1 MRRTADL
8 STLLPFPSHHASE
21 QEWETFVQRFATSK
35 KYQGALLLSRRQ
47 FVERYPSLETWF
59 AAPLVERVG
68 RSDEEC
74 RQNVG
79 HNDVLYKISYH
90 ARHYLAFLALRG
102 YARFDWEWLIA
113 VRQFRPSSLFTCA
126 AGDMGMTS
134 LIEDACHLGFAQ
146 PHTTGAFH
154 WLVHRILMHLGEPHV
169 EQITDTELQEFE
181 QALDRFAQRPD
192 IDALYGSVDEYRTRL
207 KQRKSSLHQL
217 QLVLYHRGQVNREPQ
232 RVVNAPSRCM
242 FVIHKPRMQQILAR
256 YLTARSLTDQ
266 PATVK
271 KLDLAMRQFVD
282 WIEQTHPE
290 IETFAE
296 VTREHILVEY
306 AEVLNTRLGLLTS
319 RPLASSSKCQI
330 LTKVAQFFREVSSW
344 GWENVPPR
352 PLLLPGDLPKR
363 PLRTPRYIPEP
374 ELERLMG
381 AVRTLD
387 CPYQQAALLIA
398 RWSGARRG
406 EIRRLE
412 VDCLDSYP
420 DGTPRLRIPAGK
432 TYQER
437 VIPIHEEAA
446 AAIRTLQ
453 ALHKGERGLVDRKT
467 GIITRYLFMH
477 RGRLF
482 GAHYLFESAI
492 EKACQEASLV
502 TPDGK
507 PTVTPHRFRHTVGTQ
522 LAQRG
527 ARLRTIQKIL
537 GHESAAMSLAY
548 LGISD
553 EDVRQDY
560 QAVLGERAT
569 IAGPGAEMIRS
580 GHLTQSEVTWLKDH
594 YFQTELELGRCLRL
608 PQEGPC
614 ECDLYLTCAK
624 FVTTRAYAPRLR
636 RRRRIEQELVED
648 AATHG
653 WQREVERHQC
663 TIHRLEQLLT
673 DLGEPIEGL
682 EASD

>member
-1 MRRTADL
+1 VRNTVDL
-8 STLLPFPSHHASE
+8 APVPPVPFHHASA
-21 QEWETFVQRFATSK
+21 QEWETFVRHFATSK
-35 KYQGALLLSRRQ
+35 KYQGALLLYRRQ
-47 FVERYPSLETWF
+47 FVWWYPDLQEWF

-79 HNDVLYKISYH
+79 HHDVLYKVSYH

-102 YARFDWEWLIA
+102 YARFDWDWLIA

-126 AGDMGMTS
+126 AGDMGMTK
-134 LIEDACHLGFAQ
+134 LLDEAFHLGFAQ
-146 PHTTGAFH
+146 PHTTSAFH
-154 WLVHRILMHLGEPHV
+154 WLVHRILMHSGVPDV
-169 EQITDTELQEFE
+169 ERITDAELQEFE
-181 QALDRFAQRPD
+181 QALDRFAERPD
-192 IDALYGSVDEYRTRL
+192 VDALYGSVDEYRKRL
-207 KQRKSSLHQL
+207 KQRKISLHQL
-217 QLVLYHRGQVNREPQ
+217 QVVLYHRGQVSREPHRLVDRTKQ
-232 RVVNAPSRCM
+232 RV
-242 FVIHKPRMQQILAR
+242 FVVHQPRMQEVLAR
-256 YLTARSLTDQ
+256 YLATRRLTDQ
-266 PATVK
+266 PSTVD
-271 KLDLAMRQFVD
+271 KLDLSIRQFAV
-282 WIEQTHPE
+282 WIEQSYPD

-296 VTREHILVEY
+296 VTREHVLEY
-306 AEVLNTRLGLLTS
+306 AHMLDTRLGVDTKQ
-319 RPLASSSKCQI
+319 PLASSSKCQS
-330 LTKVAQFFREVSSW
+330 LTKLAQFFREVSYW
-344 GWENVPPR
+344 GWVDVPPR
-352 PLLLPGDLPKR
+352 PLLLPGELPKR
-363 PLRTPRYIPEP
+363 PLRIPRYIPKP

-381 AVRTLD
+381 AIRMLD
-387 CPYQQAALLIA
+387 CPYQQASLLIA

-437 VIPIHEEAA
+437 VVPVHEEAA

-453 ALHKGERGLVDRKT
+453 ARNRGERGLTDRKT
-467 GIITRYLFMH
+467 GVITRYLFMY
-477 RGRLF
+477 RGRLLSE
-482 GAHYLFESAI
+482 HYLFESALA
-492 EKACQEASLV
+492 KACQTAGLV
-502 TPDGK
+502 TSDGK
-507 PTVTPHRFRHTVGTQ
+507 PTITSHRFRHTVGTQ

-548 LGISD
+548 LGISE

-560 QAVLGERAT
+560 QAVLGEQAT
-569 IAGPGAEMIRS
+569 IAGPGAELLRS
-580 GHLTQSEVTWLKDH
+580 GHLTQAEVTWLKDH

-614 ECDLYLTCAK
+614 ECDLYLSCAK
-624 FVTTRAYAPRLR
+624 FVTTPAYAPRLR

-653 WQREVERHQC
+653 WHREVERHQC
-663 TIHRLEQLLT
+663 TIRRLEQLLT
-673 DLGEPIEGL
+673 DLGEPIEGP
-682 EASD
+682 EATD

>member
-1 MRRTADL
+1 MSKAADPV
-8 STLLPFPSHHASE
+8 SGVPLPFYHANE
-21 QEWETFVQRFATSK
+21 QEWECFVQRFATSK

-47 FVERYPSLETWF
+47 FIERYPCLEAWF

-74 RQNVG
+74 RQHVG
-79 HNDVLYKISYH
+79 HNDVLYRICYH

-102 YARFDWEWLIA
+102 YARFDWDWLIA
-113 VRQFRPSSLFTCA
+113 VRQFRPASLFTCA
-126 AGDMGMTS
+126 AGDMGMTA
-134 LIEDACHLGFAQ
+134 LLDDAFHLGFAQ
-146 PHTTGAFH
+146 IHTTGAFH
-154 WLVHRILMHLGEPHV
+154 WLVHRILMHTGVPDV
-169 EQITDTELQEFE
+169 ERITDAELQELE
-181 QALDRFAQRPD
+181 QALDRFAERPD
-192 IDALYGSVDEYRTRL
+192 IDALYGSVDECRKRL
-207 KQRKSSLHQL
+207 EARKLSLRQL
-217 QLVLYHRGQVNREPQ
+217 QVVLYHRGQVNSEPH
-232 RVVNAPSRCM
+232 RVMSAPSRRV
-242 FVIHKPRMQQILAR
+242 FVIHKPRMQEILAR
-256 YLTARSLTDQ
+256 YLRARSLTDE
-266 PATVK
+266 PGTVK
-271 KLDLAMRQFVD
+271 RLDLAVREFVD
-282 WIEQTHPE
+282 WIEQTYPE
-290 IETFAE
+290 METFAE
-296 VTREHILVEY
+296 VTREHILEY
-306 AEVLNTRLGLLTS
+306 AEVLNTRLGVFTS
-319 RPLASSSKCQI
+319 QPLASSSKRLI
-330 LTKVAQFFREVSSW
+330 MTKVAQFFREVSYW
-344 GWENVPPR
+344 GWEDVPVR
-352 PLLLPGDLPKR
+352 PLLLPGELPKR
-363 PLRTPRYIPEP
+363 PQRIPRYIPES
-374 ELERLMG
+374 ELERLMSAIRG
-381 AVRTLD
+381 LD

-446 AAIRTLQ
+446 AAIRALQ
-453 ALHKGERGLVDRKT
+453 ARHRGERGLVDRKT
-467 GIITRYLFMH
+467 GLITRYLFMH

-482 GAHYLFESAI
+482 GTRYLFECAI
-492 EKACQEASLV
+492 EKACQAAGLITS
-502 TPDGK
+502 TGK

-560 QAVLGERAT
+560 EAVLGEQAT
-569 IAGPGAEMIRS
+569 IAGPGAEILRS
-580 GHLTQSEVTWLKDH
+580 GHFTPSEVTWLKDH

-614 ECDLYLTCAK
+614 ECDLYLSCAK
-624 FVTTRAYAPRLR
+624 FVTTPAYAPRLR
-636 RRRRIEQELVED
+636 RRRRIEQELIQD

-653 WQREVERHQC
+653 WQRETERHRC
-663 TIHRLEQLLT
+663 TIQRLEQLLN
-673 DLGEPIEGL
+673 DLGEPIDGP
-682 EASD
+682 EAMN

>member
-1 MRRTADL
+1 
-8 STLLPFPSHHASE
+8 
-21 QEWETFVQRFATSK
+21 V
-35 KYQGALLLSRRQ
+35 
-47 FVERYPSLETWF
+47 
-59 AAPLVERVG
+59 
-68 RSDEEC
+68 
-74 RQNVG
+74 
-79 HNDVLYKISYH
+79 
-90 ARHYLAFLALRG
+90 
-102 YARFDWEWLIA
+102 
-113 VRQFRPSSLFTCA
+113 
-126 AGDMGMTS
+126 
-134 LIEDACHLGFAQ
+134 
-146 PHTTGAFH
+146 
-154 WLVHRILMHLGEPHV
+154 
-169 EQITDTELQEFE
+169 
-181 QALDRFAQRPD
+181 
-192 IDALYGSVDEYRTRL
+192 
-207 KQRKSSLHQL
+207 
-217 QLVLYHRGQVNREPQ
+217 VLYHRGQVNREPQ
-232 RVVNAPSRCM
+232 RVVNAPSRRV
-242 FVIHKPRMQQILAR
+242 FVIHKPRMQEILAR
-256 YLTARSLTDQ
+256 YLTARSLTDE

-282 WIEQTHPE
+282 WIEQSYPD
-290 IETFAE
+290 IETFAQ
-296 VTREHILVEY
+296 VAREHVLEY
-306 AEVLNTRLGLLTS
+306 AHVLNTRLGVFTAQ
-319 RPLASSSKCQI
+319 PLASSSKCQI
-330 LTKVAQFFREVSSW
+330 MTKVAQFFRDVSCW
-344 GWENVPPR
+344 GWEDVPIR

-363 PLRTPRYIPEP
+363 PLRIPRYIPEP

-381 AVRTLD
+381 AIRALD

-437 VIPIHEEAA
+437 MIPIHEEAA

-560 QAVLGERAT
+560 QAVLGEQAT
-569 IAGPGAEMIRS
+569 LAGPGAEMIRS
-580 GHLTQSEVTWLKDH
+580 GHFTQSEVTWLKDH

-614 ECDLYLTCAK
+614 ECDLYLSCAK
-624 FVTTRAYAPRLR
+624 FVTTPAYAPRLR

-648 AATHG
+648 AAAHG

-663 TIHRLEQLLT
+663 TIRRLEQLLK
-673 DLGEPIEGL
+673 DLGEPIDGL
-682 EASD
+682 EAAD

>member
-1 MRRTADL
+1 MSSTPDRSPVPFL
-8 STLLPFPSHHASE
+8 SFHHASA
-21 QEWETFVQRFATSK
+21 QEWETFVRHFATSK
-35 KYQGALLLSRRQ
+35 KYQEALLLYRRQ
-47 FVERYPSLETWF
+47 FVVWYPDLQEWF

-68 RSDEEC
+68 RPDEEC

-79 HNDVLYKISYH
+79 HNDVLYKVSYH

-113 VRQFRPSSLFTCA
+113 VRQFRPASLFTCA
-126 AGDMGMTS
+126 AGDMGMTA
-134 LIEDACHLGFAQ
+134 LLDDAFHLGFAKQ
-146 PHTTGAFH
+146 HTTSAFH
-154 WLVHRILMHLGEPHV
+154 WLIHRILMHSGVPDV
-169 EQITDTELQEFE
+169 EQINDADLQEFE
-181 QALDRFAQRPD
+181 QALDHFAERPD
-192 IDALYGSVDEYRTRL
+192 VEALYGSVDEYRKRL
-207 KQRKSSLHQL
+207 KWRKISLHQL
-217 QLVLYHRGQVNREPQ
+217 QVVLYHRGQVNREPQ
-232 RVVNAPSRCM
+232 RVVNAPSRRVFM
-242 FVIHKPRMQQILAR
+242 AHKPRMQEILAR
-256 YLTARSLTDQ
+256 YLTARSLTDE

-271 KLDLAMRQFVD
+271 KLDLAVREFVD
-282 WIEQTHPE
+282 WIEQTYPE

-296 VTREHILVEY
+296 VTREHVLEY
-306 AEVLNTRLGLLTS
+306 AEVLNTRLGMFTS
-319 RPLASSSKCQI
+319 QPLASSSKWVI
-330 LTKVAQFFREVSSW
+330 MTKVAQFFREVSCW
-344 GWENVPPR
+344 GWEDVPPR

-363 PLRTPRYIPEP
+363 PLRIPRYIPEP

-381 AVRTLD
+381 AIRALD
-387 CPYQQAALLIA
+387 CPYQRASLLIA

-437 VIPIHEEAA
+437 VIPVHEEAA

-453 ALHKGERGLVDRKT
+453 ALHRGERGLVDRKT
-467 GIITRYLFMH
+467 GVITRYLFMH

-492 EKACQEASLV
+492 EKACQAAGLV

-548 LGISD
+548 LGLSD

-560 QAVLGERAT
+560 QAVLGEQAT
-569 IAGPGAEMIRS
+569 IAGPGAELLRS
-580 GHLTQSEVTWLKDH
+580 GHLTQAEVTWLKDH

-624 FVTTRAYAPRLR
+624 FVTTPAYAPRLR

-653 WQREVERHQC
+653 WPREVERHQC
-663 TIHRLEQLLT
+663 TIRRLEQLLT
-673 DLGEPIEGL
+673 DLGEPIEGS
-682 EASD
+682 EAPE

>member
-1 MRRTADL
+1 VNNPPDRSRVAPI
-8 STLLPFPSHHASE
+8 PFHHASA
-21 QEWETFVQRFATSK
+21 QEWETFVQHFATSK
-35 KYQGALLLSRRQ
+35 KYQEQLLLYRRQ
-47 FVERYPSLETWF
+47 FVVWYPDLQEWF
-59 AAPLVERVG
+59 TAPLVERVG

-113 VRQFRPSSLFTCA
+113 VRQFRPASLFTCA

-134 LIEDACHLGFAQ
+134 LLVDAFQLGFAQ
-146 PHTTGAFH
+146 QHTTSAFH
-154 WLVHRILMHLGEPHV
+154 WLIHRLLMHTGVPDV
-169 EQITDTELQEFE
+169 AQITDAELQEFE
-181 QALDRFAQRPD
+181 QALDRFTERPD
-192 IDALYGSVDEYRTRL
+192 VDALYGSVDEYRKRL
-207 KQRKSSLHQL
+207 TWRKISLHQL

-232 RVVNAPSRCM
+232 RVVHAPSRRV
-242 FVIHKPRMQQILAR
+242 FLAHKPRLQEILAR
-256 YLTARSLTDQ
+256 YLAARSLTDE

-271 KLDLAMRQFVD
+271 RMDLVMREFVD
-282 WIEQTHPE
+282 WIERTYPE
-290 IETFAE
+290 IETFAD
-296 VTREHILVEY
+296 VTREQVLEY
-306 AEVLNTRLGLLTS
+306 AEALNTRLGLFTS
-319 RPLASSSKCQI
+319 QPLASSSKRLI
-330 LTKVAQFFREVSSW
+330 MTKVAQFFREVSCG
-344 GWENVPPR
+344 GWEDVPVR
-352 PLLLPGDLPKR
+352 PLLLPGELPKR
-363 PLRTPRYIPEP
+363 PLRIPRYIPEP

-381 AVRTLD
+381 ATRALD

-482 GAHYLFESAI
+482 GARYLFECAI
-492 EKACQEASLV
+492 AKACQAAGLV
-502 TPDGK
+502 TADGK

-560 QAVLGERAT
+560 QAVLGEQAT
-569 IAGPGAEMIRS
+569 LAGPGAEVLRA
-580 GHLTQSEVTWLKDH
+580 GQFTPAEVTWLKDH

-614 ECDLYLTCAK
+614 ECDLYLSCAK

-648 AATHG
+648 AVAHG
-653 WQREVERHQC
+653 WQREVERHQG
-663 TIHRLEQLLT
+663 TIRRLEQLLN
-673 DLGEPIEGL
+673 DLGEPIDGL
-682 EASD
+682 EAAD

>member
-1 MRRTADL
+1 MTSSSLDAL
-8 STLLPFPSHHASE
+8 SSLPFHHASA
-21 QEWETFVQRFATSK
+21 QEWETFVRHFATSQR
-35 KYQGALLLSRRQ
+35 YQEALLLSRRQ
-47 FVERYPSLETWF
+47 FVSCYPSLSVWF

-126 AGDMGMTS
+126 AGDMGMTA
-134 LIEDACHLGFAQ
+134 LLDDAFHLGFAKQ
-146 PHTTGAFH
+146 HTTSAFH
-154 WLVHRILMHLGEPHV
+154 WLIHRILMHTGVPDI
-169 EQITDTELQEFE
+169 EQITEVELQEFE
-181 QALDRFAQRPD
+181 QALDRFTERPD
-192 IDALYGSVDEYRTRL
+192 VDVLYGSVDEYRKRL
-207 KQRKSSLHQL
+207 KQRKISLHHL
-217 QLVLYHRGQVNREPQ
+217 QVVLYHRGQVNREPQ
-232 RVVNAPSRCM
+232 RVVNAPSRRVFM
-242 FVIHKPRMQQILAR
+242 AHKPRMQEILAR

-271 KLDLAMRQFVD
+271 KLDLAMREFVD
-282 WIEQTHPE
+282 WIEQTYPDTQ
-290 IETFAE
+290 TFAE
-296 VTREHILVEY
+296 VTREHVLEY
-306 AEVLNTRLGLLTS
+306 AEVLNTRLGMFTS
-319 RPLASSSKCQI
+319 QPLASSSKWVI
-330 LTKVAQFFREVSSW
+330 MTKVAQFFREVSYW
-344 GWENVPPR
+344 GWEDVPIR
-352 PLLLPGDLPKR
+352 PLLLPGELPKR
-363 PLRTPRYIPEP
+363 PLRIPRYIPEP

-381 AVRTLD
+381 AIRALD

-446 AAIRTLQ
+446 AAIRALQ

-467 GIITRYLFMH
+467 GVITRYLFMH

-492 EKACQEASLV
+492 EKACQAAGLV

-560 QAVLGERAT
+560 QAVLGEQAT
-569 IAGPGAEMIRS
+569 IAGPGAQMLRD
-580 GHLTQSEVTWLKDH
+580 GHFAQSEITWLKEH

-624 FVTTRAYAPRLR
+624 FVTAPAYAPRLR
-636 RRRRIEQELVED
+636 RRRRREQELIED
-648 AATHG
+648 AVAHG
-653 WQREVERHQC
+653 WEREVERHQC
-663 TIHRLEQLLT
+663 TVKRIEQLLA
-673 DLGEPIEGL
+673 DLGESLDGP
-682 EASD
+682 EATD

>member
-1 MRRTADL
+1 VRRTADL
-8 STLLPFPSHHASE
+8 SPVAPFPFCHASA
-21 QEWETFVQRFATSK
+21 QEWETFVQQFATSK

-47 FVERYPSLETWF
+47 FVERYPSLEAWF

-79 HNDVLYKISYH
+79 HNDVLYKVSYH

-134 LIEDACHLGFAQ
+134 LLDDAYHLGFAEQ
-146 PHTTGAFH
+146 HTTSAFH
-154 WLVHRILMHLGEPHV
+154 WLMHRILMHLGVPDV
-169 EQITDTELQEFE
+169 EQITDDELQEFE
-181 QALDRFAQRPD
+181 QALDRFAERPD
-192 IDALYGSVDEYRTRL
+192 VDALYGSVDEYRKRL
-207 KQRKSSLHQL
+207 KQRKISLHQL
-217 QLVLYHRGQVNREPQ
+217 QVVLYHRGQVSREPQ
-232 RVVNAPSRCM
+232 RVVNAPSRRV
-242 FVIHKPRMQQILAR
+242 FVIHKPRMQKVLAR
-256 YLTARSLTDQ
+256 YLTARSLTDE

-282 WIEQTHPE
+282 WIEQSYPE

-296 VTREHILVEY
+296 VTREHVLEY
-306 AEVLNTRLGLLTS
+306 AEMLNTRLGVLTS
-319 RPLASSSKCQI
+319 QPLASSSKCQT
-330 LTKVAQFFREVSSW
+330 LTKVAQFFREVSC
-344 GWENVPPR
+344 WEWEDVPIR

-363 PLRTPRYIPEP
+363 PLRIPRYIPEP
-374 ELERLMG
+374 ELGRLMG
-381 AVRTLD
+381 AIRALD

-453 ALHKGERGLVDRKT
+453 ALHKGERGLIDRKT
-467 GIITRYLFMH
+467 GVITRYLFMH

-482 GAHYLFESAI
+482 GARYLFESAI
-492 EKACQEASLV
+492 EKACQAAGLV
-502 TPDGK
+502 TGDGK
-507 PTVTPHRFRHTVGTQ
+507 PTVTPHRLRHTVGTQ

-560 QAVLGERAT
+560 QAVLGEQAT

-580 GHLTQSEVTWLKDH
+580 GHFTQAEITWVKDH

-614 ECDLYLTCAK
+614 ECDLYLSCAK
-624 FVTTRAYAPRLR
+624 FVTTPAYAPRLR
-636 RRRRIEQELVED
+636 RRLRTEQELIET
-648 AATHG
+648 AAAHG

-663 TIHRLEQLLT
+663 TIRRLEQLLT
-673 DLGEPIEGL
+673 ELGEALDGPEAIE
-682 EASD
+682 

>member
-1 MRRTADL
+1 VRNTADL
-8 STLLPFPSHHASE
+8 SPVAPLPFHHASA
-21 QEWETFVQRFATSK
+21 QEWETFVQQYATSK

-47 FVERYPSLETWF
+47 FIERYPSLEAWF

-74 RQNVG
+74 RQSVG
-79 HNDVLYKISYH
+79 HNDVLYKVCYH

-134 LIEDACHLGFAQ
+134 LLDDAFHLGFAK
-146 PHTTGAFH
+146 PHTTSAFH
-154 WLVHRILMHLGEPHV
+154 WLVHRILMHIGVPDV
-169 EQITDTELQEFE
+169 EQITDAELQEFE
-181 QALDRFAQRPD
+181 QALDRFAERPD
-192 IDALYGSVDEYRTRL
+192 IDVLYGSVDEYRKRL
-207 KQRKSSLHQL
+207 KQRKISLHQL
-217 QLVLYHRGQVNREPQ
+217 QVVLYHRGQVNREPQ
-232 RVVNAPSRCM
+232 RVVNAPSRRV
-242 FVIHKPRMQQILAR
+242 FVIHKPSMQEILAR

-282 WIEQTHPE
+282 WIEQTYPE

-296 VTREHILVEY
+296 VTREHILEY
-306 AEVLNTRLGLLTS
+306 AEMLNTRLGVLTS
-319 RPLASSSKCQI
+319 QPLASSSKCQT

-344 GWENVPPR
+344 GWEDVPIR

-363 PLRTPRYIPEP
+363 PLRVPRYIPEP

-381 AVRTLD
+381 AIRALD
-387 CPYQQAALLIA
+387 CPYQQAALLVA

-453 ALHKGERGLVDRKT
+453 ALYKGERGLIDRKT

-482 GAHYLFESAI
+482 GARYLFESAI
-492 EKACQEASLV
+492 EKACQEAGLV

-548 LGISD
+548 LGIAD

>member
-1 MRRTADL
+1 MRRTAAL
-8 STLLPFPSHHASE
+8 STRLPLPFHHASA
-21 QEWETFVQRFATSK
+21 QEWETFVQHFTTSK

-47 FVERYPSLETWF
+47 FVVWYPDLEEWF

-134 LIEDACHLGFAQ
+134 LLEEACHLGFAR
-146 PHTTGAFH
+146 PHTTSAFH
-154 WLVHRILMHLGEPHV
+154 WLTHRILMHLGEADV
-169 EQITDTELQEFE
+169 RQITDASLMEFE
-181 QALDRFAQRPD
+181 QAMDDFAERPD
-192 IDALYGSVDEYRTRL
+192 VDVLYGSVDEYRKRL
-207 KQRKSSLHQL
+207 KARKISLHQL
-217 QLVLYHRGQVNREPQ
+217 QVVLYHRGQVNREPQ
-232 RVVNAPSRCM
+232 RVVNAPTRAV
-242 FVIHKPRMQQILAR
+242 FVIHKPRMQEILAR

-271 KLDLAMRQFVD
+271 KLDLAMRQFVV
-282 WIEQTHPE
+282 WIEQTYPE

-296 VTREHILVEY
+296 VTREHVLEY
-306 AEVLNTRLGLLTS
+306 AEMLNTRLGLLTS
-319 RPLASSSKCQI
+319 RPLASSSKWQI
-330 LTKVAQFFREVSSW
+330 LTKVAQFFREVSHW
-344 GWENVPPR
+344 GWEDVPPR
-352 PLLLPGDLPKR
+352 PLLHPGELPKR
-363 PLRTPRYIPEP
+363 PQRVPRYIPEP
-374 ELERLMG
+374 ELERLMS
-381 AVRTLD
+381 AIRTLD

-412 VDCLDSYP
+412 VDCLDRYP

-437 VIPIHEEAA
+437 VIPVHEEAA

-453 ALHKGERGLVDRKT
+453 ALHRGERGLIDRHT

-492 EKACQEASLV
+492 EKACQGASLV

-507 PTVTPHRFRHTVGTQ
+507 PTITAHRFRHTVGTQ

-560 QAVLGERAT
+560 QAVLGEQAT
-569 IAGPGAEMIRS
+569 LAGLGAEMLRA
-580 GHLTQSEVTWLKDH
+580 GQFTPSEVTWLKDH

-624 FVTTRAYAPRLR
+624 FVTTPASAPRLR
-636 RRRRIEQELVED
+636 RRLRIEHELVE
-648 AATHG
+648 AATTHG

-663 TIHRLEQLLT
+663 TIRRLEQLLT
-673 DLGEPIEGL
+673 DLGETLDGPEFIE
-682 EASD
+682 

>member
-1 MRRTADL
+1 VRNTADL
-8 STLLPFPSHHASE
+8 APVPPVPFHHASA
-21 QEWETFVQRFATSK
+21 QQWETFVRHYATSK

-47 FVERYPSLETWF
+47 FVECYPSLSEWF

-79 HNDVLYKISYH
+79 QNDVLYKVSYH

-126 AGDMGMTS
+126 AGDMGMTK
-134 LIEDACHLGFAQ
+134 LLGEACHLGFAQ
-146 PHTTGAFH
+146 PHTTSAFH
-154 WLVHRILMHLGEPHV
+154 WLVHRILMHIGVPDV
-169 EQITDTELQEFE
+169 EQITDAELQEFE
-181 QALDRFAQRPD
+181 QALDRFAERPD
-192 IDALYGSVDEYRTRL
+192 VDALYGSVDEYRKRL
-207 KQRKSSLHQL
+207 KQRKISVHQL
-217 QLVLYHRGQVNREPQ
+217 QVVLYHRGQVSREPQ
-232 RVVNAPSRCM
+232 RLVDRTKQRV
-242 FVIHKPRMQQILAR
+242 FVIHQPRMQEVLVR
-256 YLTARSLTDQ
+256 YLATRRLTDQ
-266 PATVK
+266 PSTVD
-271 KLDLAMRQFVD
+271 KLDLSIRQLAV
-282 WIEQTHPE
+282 WIEQTYPE

-296 VTREHILVEY
+296 VTREHILEY
-306 AEVLNTRLGLLTS
+306 AHMLDTRLGVDTK
-319 RPLASSSKCQI
+319 RPLASSSKCQA
-330 LTKVAQFFREVSSW
+330 LTKLAQFFREVSY
-344 GWENVPPR
+344 WEWEDVPTR

-363 PLRTPRYIPEP
+363 PLRIPRSIPEQ

-381 AVRTLD
+381 AIRTLD
-387 CPYQQAALLIA
+387 CPYQQASLLIA

-406 EIRRLE
+406 ELRRLE

-437 VIPIHEEAA
+437 VVPVHEEAA
-446 AAIRTLQ
+446 AGIRTLQ
-453 ALHKGERGLVDRKT
+453 ARNRGERGLTDRKT
-467 GIITRYLFMH
+467 GVITRYLFMY
-477 RGRLF
+477 RGRLLSE
-482 GAHYLFESAI
+482 HYLFESALA
-492 EKACQEASLV
+492 KACQTAGLV
-502 TPDGK
+502 TKDGK
-507 PTVTPHRFRHTVGTQ
+507 PTITSHRFRHTVGTQ

-548 LGISD
+548 LGISE

-560 QAVLGERAT
+560 QAVLGEQAT
-569 IAGPGAEMIRS
+569 IAGPGAELLRS

-614 ECDLYLTCAK
+614 ECELYLTCAK
-624 FVTTRAYAPRLR
+624 FVTTPTYAPRLR

-663 TIHRLEQLLT
+663 TMHRLEQLLT
-673 DLGEPIEGL
+673 DLGEPIEGP
-682 EASD
+682 EAPD

>member
-1 MRRTADL
+1 MRSPADL
-8 STLLPFPSHHASE
+8 YPVSCFPFHHASA
-21 QEWETFVQRFATSK
+21 QEWETFVQQYATSK

-47 FVERYPSLETWF
+47 FVERYPNLGEWF

-74 RQNVG
+74 RQDVG
-79 HNDVLYKISYH
+79 HNDVLYKVSYH

-126 AGDMGMTS
+126 AGDMGLTS
-134 LIEDACHLGFAQ
+134 LLDDAYHLGFAKQ
-146 PHTTGAFH
+146 HTTSAFH
-154 WLVHRILMHLGEPHV
+154 WLIHRILMHIGEPDV
-169 EQITDTELQEFE
+169 EQITDVSLVEFE
-181 QALDRFAQRPD
+181 QALERFAERPD
-192 IDALYGSVDEYRTRL
+192 VDALYGSVDEYRKRL
-207 KQRKSSLHQL
+207 KQRKISLHQL
-217 QLVLYHRGQVNREPQ
+217 QVVLYHRGQVNSEPQ
-232 RVVNAPSRCM
+232 RLVNAPSRRM
-242 FVIHKPRMQQILAR
+242 FVIHKPRMQETLAR

-271 KLDLAMRQFVD
+271 KLDLAIRQFVV
-282 WIEQTHPE
+282 WIEQTYPE
-290 IETFAE
+290 IETFAQ
-296 VTREHILVEY
+296 VTREHVLEY
-306 AEVLNTRLGLLTS
+306 ADMLNTRLGVLTS

-330 LTKVAQFFREVSSW
+330 LTKVAQFFREISCW
-344 GWENVPPR
+344 GWEDVPLR

-363 PLRTPRYIPEP
+363 PLRVPRYIPEP
-374 ELERLMG
+374 ELERLMS
-381 AVRTLD
+381 AIRTLD

-446 AAIRTLQ
+446 VAIRTLQ
-453 ALHKGERGLVDRKT
+453 ALHKGERGLIDNKT
-467 GIITRYLFMH
+467 GVITRYLFMH

-482 GAHYLFESAI
+482 GARYLFESAI
-492 EKACQEASLV
+492 VKACQTAGLV

-537 GHESAAMSLAY
+537 GYESAAMSLVY

-560 QAVLGERAT
+560 QAVLGQQAT
-569 IAGPGAEMIRS
+569 IAGPGAEMLRS
-580 GHLTQSEVTWLKDH
+580 GHFTQSEVTWLKDH

-624 FVTTRAYAPRLR
+624 FVTTPAYAPRLR

-648 AATHG
+648 ARQHN

-663 TIHRLEQLLT
+663 TVQRIEQLLS
-673 DLGEPIEGL
+673 DLGEPLEGE
-682 EASD
+682 EAIG

>member
-1 MRRTADL
+1 VSNNPDRSRVPSL
-8 STLLPFPSHHASE
+8 SFYHASA
-21 QEWETFVQRFATSK
+21 QEWETFVRRFATSK
-35 KYQGALLLSRRQ
+35 KYQAALLLYRRQ
-47 FVERYPSLETWF
+47 FVVWYPDLEEWF

-79 HNDVLYKISYH
+79 HHDVQYRASYH
-90 ARHYLAFLALRG
+90 ARHYLAFLALCG
-102 YARFDWEWLIA
+102 YARFDWDWLIA
-113 VRQFRPSSLFTCA
+113 VRQFRPASLFTCA
-126 AGDMGMTS
+126 AGDMGMTH
-134 LIEDACHLGFAQ
+134 LLDDAFHLGTASQ
-146 PHTTGAFH
+146 HTTSAFH
-154 WLVHRILMHLGEPHV
+154 WLIHRILMHTGVPDI
-169 EQITDTELQEFE
+169 EQITDVELQEFE
-181 QALDRFAQRPD
+181 QALDCFAERPD
-192 IDALYGSVDEYRTRL
+192 VDALYGSVDEYRKRL
-207 KQRKSSLHQL
+207 KSRKISLHQL

-232 RVVNAPSRCM
+232 RVVNAPSRRVFM
-242 FVIHKPRMQQILAR
+242 VHKPRMQEILAR
-256 YLTARSLTDQ
+256 YLTARSLTDE

-271 KLDLAMRQFVD
+271 RLDLVMREFVD
-282 WIEQTHPE
+282 WIEQTYPE
-290 IETFAE
+290 TQTFAE
-296 VTREHILVEY
+296 VTREHVLEY
-306 AEVLNTRLGLLTS
+306 AEALNTRLGMFTS
-319 RPLASSSKCQI
+319 QPLALSSKRLI
-330 LTKVAQFFREVSSW
+330 MTKVAQFFREVSYW
-344 GWENVPPR
+344 GWEDVPPR
-352 PLLLPGDLPKR
+352 PLLLPGELPKR
-363 PLRTPRYIPEP
+363 PLRIPRYIPEP

-381 AVRTLD
+381 AIRALD

-412 VDCLDSYP
+412 VDCLDNYP

-453 ALHKGERGLVDRKT
+453 ARHCGERGLVDRKT

-482 GAHYLFESAI
+482 GARYLFECAI
-492 EKACQEASLV
+492 EKACQAASLV

-548 LGISD
+548 LGISE

-560 QAVLGERAT
+560 QAVLGEQAT
-569 IAGPGAEMIRS
+569 IAGPGAELLRS
-580 GHLTQSEVTWLKDH
+580 GHLTQLEVTWLKDH

-624 FVTTRAYAPRLR
+624 FVTTPAYAPRLR

-648 AATHG
+648 AAIHG
-653 WQREVERHQC
+653 WPREVERHQC
-663 TIHRLEQLLT
+663 TIRRLEQLLT
-673 DLGEPIEGL
+673 DLREPIEGP
-682 EASD
+682 EAPD

>member
-1 MRRTADL
+1 MRNTADL
-8 STLLPFPSHHASE
+8 APVPPVPFHHASA
-21 QEWETFVQRFATSK
+21 QQWETFVRHYATSK

-47 FVERYPSLETWF
+47 FVECYPDLGEWF

-79 HNDVLYKISYH
+79 HNDVLYKVSYH

-126 AGDMGMTS
+126 AGDMGMTK
-134 LIEDACHLGFAQ
+134 LLGEACHLGFAQ
-146 PHTTGAFH
+146 PHTTSAFH
-154 WLVHRILMHLGEPHV
+154 WLVHRILMHIGVPDV
-169 EQITDTELQEFE
+169 EQITDAELQEFE
-181 QALDRFAQRPD
+181 QALDRFAERPD
-192 IDALYGSVDEYRTRL
+192 VDALYGSVDEYRKRL
-207 KQRKSSLHQL
+207 KQRKISLHQL
-217 QLVLYHRGQVNREPQ
+217 QVVLYHRGQVSREPQ
-232 RVVNAPSRCM
+232 RLVDRTKQRV
-242 FVIHKPRMQQILAR
+242 FVIHQPRMQEVLVR
-256 YLTARSLTDQ
+256 YLATRRLTDQ
-266 PATVK
+266 PSTVD
-271 KLDLAMRQFVD
+271 KLDLSIRQLAV
-282 WIEQTHPE
+282 WIEQTYPE

-296 VTREHILVEY
+296 VTREHILEY
-306 AEVLNTRLGLLTS
+306 AHMLDTRLGVDTKQ
-319 RPLASSSKCQI
+319 PLASSSKCQA
-330 LTKVAQFFREVSSW
+330 LTKLAQFFREVSY
-344 GWENVPPR
+344 WEWEDVPTR

-363 PLRTPRYIPEP
+363 PLRIPRYIPEQ

-381 AVRTLD
+381 AIRTLD
-387 CPYQQAALLIA
+387 CPYQQASLLIA

-437 VIPIHEEAA
+437 VVPVHEEAA
-446 AAIRTLQ
+446 AGIRTLQ
-453 ALHKGERGLVDRKT
+453 ARNRGERGLTDRKT
-467 GIITRYLFMH
+467 GVITRYLFMY
-477 RGRLF
+477 RGRLLSE
-482 GAHYLFESAI
+482 HYLFESALA
-492 EKACQEASLV
+492 KACQTAGLV
-502 TPDGK
+502 TKDGK
-507 PTVTPHRFRHTVGTQ
+507 PTITSHRFRHTVGTQ

-548 LGISD
+548 LGISE

-560 QAVLGERAT
+560 QAVLGEQAT
-569 IAGPGAEMIRS
+569 IAGPGAALLRS

-624 FVTTRAYAPRLR
+624 FVTTPTYAPRLR

-663 TIHRLEQLLT
+663 TMHRLEQLLT
-673 DLGEPIEGL
+673 DLGEPIEGP
-682 EASD
+682 EAPD